1 MPKKDP
7 YIIALIQMKC
17 QRAKEDNLRRARQQ
31 IVEAAEHGA
40 RLICLPELFSS
51 IYFCQQED
59 PGFFE
64 LAEPIPG
71 YTTDFFSKLAKT
83 VNSVLVVPLF
93 EKSLAGLY
101 YNSLVVINPDG
112 SIVGKYRKMHIPDD
126 PQFQEKYY
134 FTPGDLGFQTFQTVV
149 GKIGP
154 MICWDQ
160 WFPEAARLCALG
172 GAGVLIYPTA
182 IGWLPGEKDGN
193 GKVYLDSWKTVQRG
207 HAIANGIYTAAVNRV
222 GIESNQAG
230 DSEIEF
236 WGHSFIADPSGQIIA
251 EASGEEEEIIYGEII
266 PQLISETRQTWPFF
280 RDRRI
285 EAYNRLAE

>member
-1 MPKKDP
+1 MQKEDP
-7 YIIALIQMKC
+7 YIIALVQMKC
-17 QRAKEDNLRRARQQ
+17 QSTREENLQRARQY
-31 IVEAAEHGA
+31 IVDAAEHGA
-40 RLICLPELFSS
+40 HLICLPELFCS

-59 PGFFE
+59 PDFFE

-71 YTTDFFSKLAKT
+71 YTTDFFSKLSKT

-93 EKSLAGLY
+93 EKSMAGLY

-112 SIVGKYRKMHIPDD
+112 LIVGKYRKMHIPND
-126 PQFQEKYY
+126 PQFLEKYY
-134 FTPGDLGFQTFQTVV
+134 FTPGDLGFQAFQTTV

-182 IGWLPGEKDGN
+182 IGWLPGEKDGD

-207 HAIANGIYTAAVNRV
+207 HAIANSIYTAAVNRV
-222 GIESNQAG
+222 GIEPNRAG
-230 DSEIEF
+230 NSEIEF

-251 EASGEEEEIIYGEII
+251 EASGGEEEIIYGEII
-266 PQLISETRQTWPFF
+266 PQLISDTRQTWPFF
-280 RDRRI
+280 RGRRI
-285 EAYNRLAE
+285 EAYNRLTE

>member
-17 QRAKEDNLRRARQQ
+17 QRAREDNLRRARQQ

-182 IGWLPGEKDGN
+182 IGWLPGEKDGD

-266 PQLISETRQTWPFF
+266 PEFISETHQIWPFF

-285 EAYNRLAE
+285 EAYDKLTK

>member
-1 MPKKDP
+1 MQKEEP
-7 YIIALIQMKC
+7 YVIALIQMIC
-17 QRAKEDNLRRARQQ
+17 QGSREENLKRARQK
-31 IVEAAEHGA
+31 IVEAAEQGA
-40 RLICLPELFSS
+40 RLICLPELFCS

-59 PGFFE
+59 PRFFE

-71 YTTDFFSKLAKT
+71 YTTDYFSQLSKT
-83 VNSVLVVPLF
+83 VDSVLVVPLF
-93 EKSLAGLY
+93 ERSASGEY

-112 SIVGKYRKMHIPDD
+112 SIAGRYRKMHIPND

-134 FTPGDLGFQTFQTVV
+134 FTPGDIGFQAIQTAI
-149 GKIGP
+149 GKIGS

-160 WFPEAARLCALG
+160 WYPEAARLCALD

-182 IGWLPGEKDGN
+182 IGWLPGEKEGDG
-193 GKVYLDSWKTVQRG
+193 KMYLDSWKTIQRG
-207 HAIANGIYTAAVNRV
+207 HSIANGIYTASVNRV
-222 GIESNQAG
+222 GIEPNQAG

-236 WGHSFIADPSGQIIA
+236 WGHSFIVDPRGHIIA
-251 EASGEEEEIIYGEII
+251 EASGEDEEILYGKIE

-285 EAYNRLAE
+285 DAYDKLVE

>member
-1 MPKKDP
+1 MQKEDP

-17 QRAKEDNLRRARQQ
+17 QSTMEANLQLASQQ
-31 IVEAAEHGA
+31 IIDAAEHGA

-59 PGFFE
+59 PSFFE

-71 YTTDFFSKLAKT
+71 YTTDFFSKLSKT

-93 EKSLAGLY
+93 EKSIAGLY

-112 SIVGKYRKMHIPDD
+112 LIVGKYRKMHIPND
-126 PQFQEKYY
+126 PQFLEKYY
-134 FTPGDLGFQTFQTVV
+134 FTPGDLGFQTFQTMV

-193 GKVYLDSWKTVQRG
+193 GEVYLDSWKTVQRG
-207 HAIANGIYTAAVNRV
+207 HAIANSIYTAAVNRV
-222 GIESNQAG
+222 GIEPNQAG
-230 DSEIEF
+230 NSEIEF
-236 WGHSFIADPSGQIIA
+236 WGHSFIADPNGQIIA
-251 EASGEEEEIIYGEII
+251 EASGEEEEIVYGEII

-285 EAYNRLAE
+285 DAYNRLSE

>member
-1 MPKKDP
+1 MQKEDP

-17 QRAKEDNLRRARQQ
+17 QRAREDNLRRARQQ

-51 IYFCQQED
+51 IYFCQQEN

-134 FTPGDLGFQTFQTVV
+134 FTPGDLGFQVFQTVV

-207 HAIANGIYTAAVNRV
+207 HAIANGIYTASVNRV
-222 GIESNQAG
+222 GIEPNQAG

-236 WGHSFIADPSGQIIA
+236 WGHSFIADPRGHIIA
-251 EASGEEEEIIYGEII
+251 EASGKDEEIIYGKIE
-266 PQLISETRQTWPFF
+266 PQLISETCQTWPFF
-280 RDRRI
+280 RDRRVD
-285 EAYNRLAE
+285 AYHRIVE

>member
-1 MPKKDP
+1 MQKEEP

-17 QRAKEDNLRRARQQ
+17 QSTREENLHRARQY
-31 IVEAAEHGA
+31 IVDAAEHGA
-40 RLICLPELFSS
+40 RLICLPELFCS

-59 PGFFE
+59 PRYFE
-64 LAEPIPG
+64 LAESIPG
-71 YTTDFFSKLAKT
+71 YTTDFFSKLSKT
-83 VNSVLVVPLF
+83 VDSVLMVPLF
-93 EKSLAGLY
+93 EKSAAGLY
-101 YNSLVVINPDG
+101 HNSLVVINPDG
-112 SIVGKYRKMHIPDD
+112 SIVGKYRKIHIPDD

-182 IGWLPGEKDGN
+182 IGWLPGEKEGDG
-193 GKVYLDSWKTVQRG
+193 KMYLDSWKTVQRG
-207 HAIANGIYTAAVNRV
+207 HAIANSIYTAAVNRV
-222 GIESNQAG
+222 GTEPNQAG

-251 EASGEEEEIIYGEII
+251 EASGGEEEIIYGEII
-266 PQLISETRQTWPFF
+266 PQLIFETRQTWPFF

-285 EAYNRLAE
+285 EAYDRLAE

>member
-1 MPKKDP
+1 MQKEEP

-17 QRAKEDNLRRARQQ
+17 KSVREDNLQHARQQ

-40 RLICLPELFSS
+40 SLICLPELFSS

-59 PGFFE
+59 PRFFE

-71 YTTDFFSKLAKT
+71 YTTDFFSKISKT
-83 VNSVLVVPLF
+83 VNSVLVIPLF
-93 EKSLAGLY
+93 EKSAASLY

-112 SIVGKYRKMHIPDD
+112 CIVGKYRKMHIPDD

-134 FTPGDLGFQTFQTVV
+134 FTPGDLGFQAFQTVV

-172 GAGVLIYPTA
+172 AARVLIYPTA
-182 IGWLPGEKDGN
+182 IGWLPGEKERDG
-193 GKVYLDSWKTVQRG
+193 KMYLDSWKTIQRG

-222 GIESNQAG
+222 GVEPNQAG

-236 WGHSFIADPSGQIIA
+236 WGHTFIADPNGQIIA
-251 EASGEEEEIIYGEII
+251 EASGEEDEIIYGDII
-266 PQLISETRQTWPFF
+266 PQIISETRQTWPFI

-285 EAYNRLAE
+285 DAYHKIVE

>member
-1 MPKKDP
+1 MQKEEP

-17 QRAKEDNLRRARQQ
+17 QSTREENLHRARQY
-31 IVEAAEHGA
+31 IVDAAEHGA
-40 RLICLPELFSS
+40 RLICLPELFCS

-59 PGFFE
+59 PRYFE
-64 LAEPIPG
+64 LAESIPG
-71 YTTDFFSKLAKT
+71 YTTDFFSKLSKT
-83 VNSVLVVPLF
+83 VDSVLMVPLF
-93 EKSLAGLY
+93 EKSAAGLY
-101 YNSLVVINPDG
+101 HNSLVVINPDG
-112 SIVGKYRKMHIPDD
+112 SIVGKYRKIHIPDD

-182 IGWLPGEKDGN
+182 IGWLPGEKEGDG
-193 GKVYLDSWKTVQRG
+193 KMYLDSWKTVQRG
-207 HAIANGIYTAAVNRV
+207 NAIANSIYTAAVNRV
-222 GIESNQAG
+222 GTEPNQAG

-251 EASGEEEEIIYGEII
+251 EASGGEEEIIYGEII
-266 PQLISETRQTWPFF
+266 PQLIFETRQTWPFF

-285 EAYNRLAE
+285 EAYDRLAE

>member
-17 QRAKEDNLRRARQQ
+17 QRAREDNLRRARQQ

-83 VNSVLVVPLF
+83 VNSVLVIPLF
-93 EKSLAGLY
+93 EKSLASLY

-266 PQLISETRQTWPFF
+266 PEFISETHQIWPFF

-285 EAYNRLAE
+285 EAYDKLTK

>member
-1 MPKKDP
+1 MQKEGP
-7 YIIALIQMKC
+7 YIIALVQMKC
-17 QRAKEDNLRRARQQ
+17 RSTREENLQRARQY
-31 IVEAAEHGA
+31 IVEATEHGA
-40 RLICLPELFSS
+40 HLICLPELFCS

-59 PGFFE
+59 PSFFE

-71 YTTDFFSKLAKT
+71 YTTDFFSKLSKT

-93 EKSLAGLY
+93 EKSEAGLY

-112 SIVGKYRKMHIPDD
+112 SIVGKYRKMHIPND
-126 PQFQEKYY
+126 PQFLEKYY
-134 FTPGDLGFQTFQTVV
+134 FTPGDLGFQAFQTTV

-182 IGWLPGEKDGN
+182 IGWLPGEKDRD

-207 HAIANGIYTAAVNRV
+207 HAIANSIYTAAVNRV
-222 GIESNQAG
+222 GVEPNQTG
-230 DSEIEF
+230 NSEIEF

-251 EASGEEEEIIYGEII
+251 EASGGEEEIIYGEII

-285 EAYNRLAE
+285 EVYNRLTE

>member
-1 MPKKDP
+1 MQKEEP

-17 QRAKEDNLRRARQQ
+17 QSTREENLHRARQY
-31 IVEAAEHGA
+31 IVDAAEHGA
-40 RLICLPELFSS
+40 RLICLPELFCS

-59 PGFFE
+59 PRFFE

-71 YTTDFFSKLAKT
+71 YTTDFFSKLSKT
-83 VNSVLVVPLF
+83 VDSVLMVPLF
-93 EKSLAGLY
+93 EKSAAGLY
-101 YNSLVVINPDG
+101 HNSLVVINPDG
-112 SIVGKYRKMHIPDD
+112 SIVGKYRKIHIPDD
-126 PQFQEKYY
+126 PQFHEKYY

-182 IGWLPGEKDGN
+182 IGWLPGEKEGDG
-193 GKVYLDSWKTVQRG
+193 KMYLDSWKTVQRG
-207 HAIANGIYTAAVNRV
+207 HAIANSIYTAAVNRV
-222 GIESNQAG
+222 GTEPYQAG

-251 EASGEEEEIIYGEII
+251 EASGGEEEII
-266 PQLISETRQTWPFF
+266 
-280 RDRRI
+280 
-285 EAYNRLAE
+285 